1 MLDLYELQQLVAF
14 ADHHTLAKV
23 AELFHIATPSVTR
36 SMQHIEDTFG
46 VPLFSRT
53 KNRIELN
60 ETGLLAVD
68 YARKLLQDAD
78 TALAQVQDFD
88 RKQHTIMVC
97 SCAPAPLWRL
107 LPQISAACPQ
117 MTISTRICQN
127 EDVLAAWQS
136 GDCDVAILPFLYEDS
151 LHSTVKKF
159 MQENLYVCVPPE
171 HELAHHETLTF
182 SQINGFN
189 FLLRTE
195 LGFWDTLCREKM
207 PSSRFLIQS
216 DEFAF
221 NELIQSSSLPCFTT
235 DYICSPPKGYFGRVN
250 IPLTDAEA
258 QVTFYILMKNSLH
271 LSLIE

>member
-14 ADHHTLAKV
+14 ADHRTLAKV
-23 AELFHIATPSVTR
+23 AELFHISTPSVTR
-36 SMQHIEDTFG
+36 SMQHIEDAFG

-60 ETGLLAVD
+60 ETGLLAVEH
-68 YARKLLQDAD
+68 ARKLLQEAD

-88 RKQHTIMVC
+88 RKQHTITVC

-127 EDVLAAWQS
+127 EDVLTAWKDGS
-136 GDCDVAILPFLYEDS
+136 CDVAILPFFHEDGNKVS
-151 LHSTVKKF
+151 IKF

-171 HELAHHETLTF
+171 HELAHYKTLTF

-207 PSSRFLIQS
+207 PSSRFLIQP
-216 DEFAF
+216 DEFTF
-221 NELIQSSSLPCFTT
+221 QELIRSSSLPCFTT
-235 DYICSPPKGYFGRVN
+235 DYICSPPEGYFGRINV
-250 IPLTDAEA
+250 PLTDAEA
-258 QVTFYILMKNSLH
+258 QVTFYVLLKKSLH
-271 LSLIE
+271 LNLMG